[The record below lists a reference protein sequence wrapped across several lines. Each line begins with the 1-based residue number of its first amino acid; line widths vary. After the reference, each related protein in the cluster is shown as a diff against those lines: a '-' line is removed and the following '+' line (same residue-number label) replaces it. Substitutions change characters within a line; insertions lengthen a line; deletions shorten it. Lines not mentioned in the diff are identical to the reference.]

1 MACVIEARPML
12 DFVTSSVQVMPPEVS
27 RPVFSQARA
36 LYGIVAKKSA
46 MAVGIGAL
54 FCATEAYVEQYRGQ
68 HDSVSGVVA
77 GLVAGAA
84 FGITKPMPQPIA
96 WPLAFASTA
105 LLADIITETMPRAMK
120 GFRCVHLHGSHLFGW
135 VKGLHA
141 AAAWLQEQVNMYPV
155 NKCTVHRSG
164 IGLEF

>member
-1 MACVIEARPML
+1 
-12 DFVTSSVQVMPPEVS
+12 MPPEVS

-46 MAVGIGAL
+46 MAFGIGAL

-96 WPLAFASTA
+96 WPLAFAFTA
-105 LLADIITETMPRAMK
+105 LAADIITETMPRAMK
-120 GFRCVHLHGSHLFGW
+120 GFRCENLHVSSSLFGW
-135 VKGLHA
+135 VKMGLHA
-141 AAAWLQEQVNMYPV
+141 WL
-155 NKCTVHRSG
+155 H
-164 IGLEF
+164 GLHWAVRLHVALCARGHGLFSKV